1 MRKAT
6 GDDMKNRQSG
16 VSLSGL
22 LVSAVILAMV
32 ALLGM
37 KVVPSVIE
45 YFNIVKAVKKI
56 SGGDAAQY
64 SVAEVRK
71 AFERQASIDDFK
83 SVRGQDLDISKDGG
97 QLVISFAYEQRIP
110 LFTNVSLLIEFEGSN
125 QE

>member
-6 GDDMKNRQSG
+6 EDGMKNKQSG
-16 VSLSGL
+16 VSLGGL
-22 LVSAVILAMV
+22 LVSAVLLAMV

-56 SGGDAAQY
+56 SGGDTSQS

-71 AFERQASIDDFK
+71 AFERQATIDDFK
-83 SVRGQDLDISKDGG
+83 SVKGQDLDISKDGG

-110 LFTNVSLLIEFEGSN
+110 LFANVSLLIEFEGSN

>member
-6 GDDMKNRQSG
+6 EDGMKNKQSG

-22 LVSAVILAMV
+22 LVSAVLLAMV

-45 YFNIVKAVKKI
+45 YFNIVKAVKKV
-56 SGGDAAQY
+56 SGGDTSQS

-71 AFERQASIDDFK
+71 AFERQATIDDFK
-83 SVRGQDLDISKDGG
+83 SVKGQDLDISKDGG

-110 LFTNVSLLIEFEGSN
+110 LFSGVSLLIEFEGSN

>member
-6 GDDMKNRQSG
+6 GDGMKNKQSG
-16 VSLSGL
+16 VSLGGL

-37 KVVPSVIE
+37 KVVPSVVE

-56 SGGDAAQY
+56 SSGDTAQS

-71 AFERQASIDDFK
+71 AFERQATIDDFK
-83 SVRGQDLDISKDGG
+83 SVAGQDLDISKEGG

>member
-6 GDDMKNRQSG
+6 GDGMKNKQSG
-16 VSLSGL
+16 VSLGGL

-37 KVVPSVIE
+37 KVVPSVVE

-56 SGGDAAQY
+56 SSGDTAQ
-64 SVAEVRK
+64 SSLAEVRK
-71 AFERQASIDDFK
+71 AFERQATIDDFK
-83 SVRGQDLDISKDGG
+83 SVAGQDLDISKEGG

>member
-1 MRKAT
+1 
-6 GDDMKNRQSG
+6 MKNKQSG

-22 LVSAVILAMV
+22 LVSAVLLAMV

-45 YFNIVKAVKKI
+45 YFNIVKAVKKV
-56 SGGDAAQY
+56 SGGDTSQS

-71 AFERQASIDDFK
+71 AFERQATIDDFK
-83 SVRGQDLDISKDGG
+83 SVKGQDLDISKDGG

-110 LFTNVSLLIEFEGSN
+110 LFSGVSLLIEFEGSN